1 MAMRFANT
9 IREATVIVRS
19 VALPVLFIATLS
31 PAAHAEIFTCTD
43 EFGNVA
49 YLQTPC
55 PEKKA
60 QESPAADGN
69 DTLDV
74 DETEVKPATELPVE
88 LRPPEVQV
96 PSSRQPD
103 EQLDACKKRFRD
115 QIDAIDLEIRADFSP
130 SKGEEYKA
138 RLKVLTRQLRACG
151 QS

>member
-1 MAMRFANT
+1 
-9 IREATVIVRS
+9 VIVR
-19 VALPVLFIATLS
+19 AATLPEVLLALLIAASS
-31 PAAHAEIFTCTD
+31 PAAHAEIFKCTD

-55 PEKKA
+55 PEEKVE
-60 QESPAADGN
+60 ESTVAAGD
-69 DTLDV
+69 DTGDV
-74 DETEVKPATELPVE
+74 DEVEIETEIDPSIEPLPLKVE
-88 LRPPEVQV
+88 V

-151 QS
+151 